1 MLCEQW
7 CYHLCGFELLVC
19 ARCAPR
25 SFATIYATN
34 VVVAGPENLVVA
46 GWSSWRGAAIGPW
59 KDLCRLELWFHLS
72 DHHPSR
78 TFACHCHVGKAWES
92 ATQFADAYRIG
103 VVESKAAMN
112 LLTNVP
118 TVIVSELRRLVTCF
132 SLSSSEHCVTLCVFC
147 QSCSLLISLCSL

>member
-1 MLCEQW
+1 MRLI
-7 CYHLCGFELLVC
+7 CYT
-19 ARCAPR
+19 
-25 SFATIYATN
+25 S
-34 VVVAGPENLVVA
+34 
-46 GWSSWRGAAIGPW
+46 SSWRAF
-59 KDLCRLELWFHLS
+59 DLRTKFHLS
-72 DHHPSR
+72 DHHPNR

-132 SLSSSEHCVTLCVFC
+132 SLSSSEHCVTLCVFFARVVVY
-147 QSCSLLISLCSL
+147 